1 MNQLPSQ
8 LEIGLKD
15 YAEPLS
21 RMMSLEAK
29 FPGELGAM
37 ECDEEN
43 ALVSV
48 LGSSPNGVTS
58 WLCAL
63 GQ

>member
-1 MNQLPSQ
+1 
-8 LEIGLKD
+8 
-15 YAEPLS
+15 
-21 RMMSLEAK
+21 MMSLEAK

-37 ECDEEN
+37 ECDEEK
-43 ALVSV
+43 ALASV

>member
-1 MNQLPSQ
+1 
-8 LEIGLKD
+8 
-15 YAEPLS
+15 
-21 RMMSLEAK
+21 MMSLEAK

-37 ECDEEN
+37 ECDEN